1 MAQNETITLSAY
13 LEMRGKKAK
22 ALTRGEADLLH
33 IPFPL
38 KNGWPR
44 KYGPMLLTDEMVER
58 LVATKV
64 AAEKEAEKRARRIQ
78 AQAERRAAAA
88 QGQLSMIEEPAPSQ
102 ALVRTGPR
110 FVQGFRLRPAQRQLQ
125 RPVRKSAPWS

>member
-13 LEMRGKKAK
+13 LETRGKKAK
-22 ALTRGEADLLH
+22 ALTRGEADLLR

-38 KNGWPR
+38 QNGWPR

-58 LVATKV
+58 LVACKV
-64 AAEKEAEKRARRIQ
+64 AAEKEAAKRARRIQ

-88 QGQLSMIEEPAPSQ
+88 QGQLSIIEESPP
-102 ALVRTGPR
+102 ALVRTEPR
-110 FVQGFRLRPAQRQLQ
+110 FVQGFRVRPARRQVQ
-125 RPVRKSAPWS
+125 RPDRKPAPWA